1 MANKTQEVG
10 GIHFPF
16 PFTPYSIQ
24 KDFMAEL
31 YQVLEAGKIGIFE
44 SPTGTGKSLSL
55 ICGALSWLRDFEQ
68 KKRQEEARLLE
79 TEAAPLNDG
88 KDQPPFCSSFCQ
100 ETPGTLRPAGDPDW
114 VTQFVQKK
122 EERALVDRLK
132 KEHTRRKEREER
144 LQRMRHNAQLKYAAK
159 RERQEE
165 EETERLLCLSR
176 EVLAAGTG
184 AEPLEQLASGEEEL
198 VLSEYESDEEKG
210 TADGLDED
218 EDDLEEEHITKIY
231 YCSRTHSQLAQ
242 FVHEVQKSPF
252 GKDTRLVSLGSRQNL
267 CVNEDVKNLGSVQL
281 INDRCMEMQRSKHE
295 IKSRA
300 EDEEEKEPKRRRRE
314 PRAACPFYNYKHLQ
328 LLRDKV
334 LVEVK
339 DIEQLVKLGKEAG
352 ACPYYGSRFA
362 IPAAQLVVLPY
373 QMLLHAATRQAAG
386 IRLQGQVVIIDEA
399 HNLIDTI
406 TGIHSTEVS
415 GSQLCQAHSQLSQ
428 YMERYR
434 KRLKAKN
441 LMYIKQILYL
451 LEKFVTVLGGNIKQN
466 PNMQSLSRTETE
478 LKTINDFLFQSQ
490 IDNINLFKVQRYCEK
505 SMVSRKLFGFTE
517 RYGAVLALP
526 REQPRLAGFQH
537 FLQSLQPGVTEAPAA
552 PVEDGEAR
560 APRSASPLMHVE
572 GFLAALTTA
581 NQDGRVI
588 LSRQGSLSQSG
599 LKFLLLNP
607 AVPFAQ
613 VVKECRAVVITGGT
627 MQPVSD
633 FREQLLA
640 CAGVEAARVVEFSCG
655 HVIPPDNIL
664 PLIICSGPS
673 SQQLEFTYLK
683 RELPQMMEETGRI
696 LCNLC
701 NVVPGGVVCFFPS
714 YEYLRQV
721 HAHWDKTGLLARLA
735 VRKKI
740 FQEPKRASQVEQVL
754 TDYSRC
760 IKCCGQLGGT
770 GTGAL
775 LLSVVGGKMSEGINF
790 SDNLGRCVVVVGM
803 PYPNIKSP
811 ELQEKVAYLDHT
823 LPRSPGQPT
832 PGKALVENLCMKAVN
847 QSIGRAIR
855 HQKDFASI
863 VLLDQRYARPPILAK
878 LPAWIRD
885 RVEVKAT
892 FGPAFA
898 AIRKFHHEKSGL
910 S

>member
-1 MANKTQEVG
+1 MADKNQEIG

-16 PFTPYSIQ
+16 PFPPYPIQ

-31 YQVLEAGKIGIFE
+31 YKVLEAGKIGIFE

-68 KKRQEEARLLE
+68 KKLQAEARLLE
-79 TEAAPLNDG
+79 PGSGPTSGG
-88 KDQPPFCSSFCQ
+88 KTSLSSSSSCQ
-100 ETPGTLRPAGDPDW
+100 EPSDAPRPAGEPDW
-114 VTQFVQKK
+114 VTEFVQKK
-122 EERALVDRLK
+122 EERELVERLK
-132 KEHTRRKEREER
+132 K
-144 LQRMRHNAQLKYAAK
+144 
-159 RERQEE
+159 QEE
-165 EETERLLCLSR
+165 EETETLLRLSR
-176 EVLAAGTG
+176 EMLAAETG
-184 AEPLEQLASGEEEL
+184 SEQLECGEEEL
-198 VLSEYESDEEKG
+198 VLAEYESDEERR
-210 TADGLDED
+210 ASRVDED

-242 FVHEVQKSPF
+242 FVHEVLKSPF
-252 GKDTRLVSLGSRQNL
+252 GKETQLVSLGSRQNL

-281 INDRCMEMQRSKHE
+281 MNDRCMDMQRIKHE
-295 IKSRA
+295 KSRA
-300 EDEEEKEPKRRRRE
+300 GGDKPKRRSQKIQTS
-314 PRAACPFYNYKHLQ
+314 CPFYNHEQMQ
-328 LLRDKV
+328 LLRDE
-334 LVEVK
+334 LLLEVK
-339 DIEQLVKLGKEAG
+339 DMEQLVALGKEAR

-373 QMLLHAATRQAAG
+373 PMLLHAATRQAAG

-406 TGIHSTEVS
+406 SDIHSTEVN
-415 GSQLCQAHSQLSQ
+415 GSQLCQAHSQLLQ
-428 YMERYR
+428 YMERYG

-451 LEKFVTVLGGNIKQN
+451 LEKFVAVLGGNVKQN
-466 PNMQSLSRTETE
+466 PSTQSLPQTGSE
-478 LKTINDFLFQSQ
+478 LKSINDFLFQSQ
-490 IDNINLFKVQRYCEK
+490 VDNINLFKVQRYLEK

-517 RYGAVLALP
+517 RFGVVLPSLP
-526 REQPRLAGFQH
+526 ASQNRNLDGFQH
-537 FLQSLQPGVTEAPAA
+537 FMKSLQSGPPEDSLEEGQAPA
-552 PVEDGEAR
+552 PR
-560 APRSASPLMHVE
+560 AASPLMHIE
-572 GFLAALTTA
+572 AFLAALTTA

-588 LSRQGSLSQSG
+588 LRRQGSVGQSS

-607 AVPFAQ
+607 AVHFAQ
-613 VVKECRAVVITGGT
+613 VVKECRAVVIAGGT

-640 CAGVEAARVVEFSCG
+640 CSGVEAERVVEFSCG

-673 SQQLEFTYLK
+673 NQQLEFTYQR

-701 NVVPGGVVCFFPS
+701 NVVPGGMVCFLPS

-721 HAHWDKTGLLARLA
+721 HAHWDKTGLLARLS
-735 VRKKI
+735 VKKKI
-740 FQEPKRASQVEQVL
+740 FQEPKKASQVEQVL
-754 TDYSRC
+754 VAYSKC
-760 IKCCGQLGGT
+760 ITCCRNTGGHL
-770 GTGAL
+770 TGAL

-790 SDNLGRCVVVVGM
+790 SDDLGRCVVMVGM

-811 ELQEKVAYLDHT
+811 ELQEKMAYLDQT
-823 LPRSPGQPT
+823 LPRTQGQLP
-832 PGKALVENLCMKAVN
+832 PGKVLVENLCMKAVN

-855 HQKDFASI
+855 HQMDFASI
-863 VLLDQRYARPPILAK
+863 VLLDHRYARASVLAK

-898 AIRKFHHEKSGL
+898 AMRKFHREKSHL
-910 S
+910 CLV